1 MNRLLNKG
9 QKNLGRLNDFLY
21 LIVIMIALPKLI
33 PTTAW
38 NALSLAIARGDANR
52 VQEIIEEQQLDVSAC
67 IDSSSWMPVLMEA
80 LLSHG
85 FRTEEERLPLLRY
98 LLEEG
103 ANPNIICARGYNCL
117 HIAAQQ
123 ERYIDALDLFLDFDA
138 DVNIGDADGS
148 NVVYWAIQSWL
159 LRREGADRT
168 AYLRVLEKILRLGA
182 DLDQEN
188 RYGMNSHKWLEAAA
202 PDVRDLVQRW
212 EESKPAVHAV
222 TTVQPVF
229 QTNLRYPDLVRQ
241 IWDQLVPATGPA
253 NTIQGELLRAVENL
267 RDEARQHSNGR
278 QQANANY
285 RKMYKR
291 QAIFVR
297 DTLLRS
303 GIFDKTDIERIRT
316 GTQRLMKPSR
326 PYLNDDVYD
335 DLVDKICVFYT
346 RNPTPIPLASA

>member
-1 MNRLLNKG
+1 
-9 QKNLGRLNDFLY
+9 
-21 LIVIMIALPKLI
+21 MIALPKLI

-38 NALSLAIARGDANR
+38 NSLSLAIARGDTLR
-52 VQEIIEEQQLDVSAC
+52 VQELVEQQQLDVNACTDSA
-67 IDSSSWMPVLMEA
+67 SWMPVLMEV
-80 LLSHG
+80 LLSYG
-85 FRTEEERLPLLRY
+85 FNTEEERLPLLRY

-123 ERYIDALDLFLDFDA
+123 ERYIHALDLFLDFNA

-148 NVVYWAIQSWL
+148 NVVYWAVQSWL

-188 RYGMNSHKWLEAAA
+188 RYEMNTRKWLETAA

-212 EESKPAVHAV
+212 EEGKPAVHAI

-229 QTNLRYPDLVRQ
+229 QTNLRYPEIVRQ
-241 IWDQLVPATGPA
+241 IWDQFVPATGPA
-253 NTIQGELLRAVENL
+253 TTVQGELLRAVENL
-267 RDEARQHSNGR
+267 RDKAQQQAGNRQQANGR
-278 QQANANY
+278 QQTDLHRQTDSNHH
-285 RKMYKR
+285 KMHKR
-291 QAIFVR
+291 QAVFVR

-303 GIFDKTDIERIRT
+303 GLFDKAESARIRIE
-316 GTQRLMKPSR
+316 TQRLMKTSR
-326 PYLNDDVYD
+326 PYLDDDVYD
-335 DLVDKICVFYT
+335 DLVDKICFFYT
-346 RNPTPIPLASA
+346 CNPTPIPLTSD